1 MRIVLDTNV
10 VLDWLVFRDPCVS
23 HITAAL
29 EKGCSATL
37 LTNERC
43 EAELVRVL
51 RYDSFALDDA
61 ARRTILDSF
70 RSIAH
75 RNTADPSS
83 EALPTCKDPDDQKF
97 LELARDARADYLIT
111 KDKALLTL
119 GRKRYGIRAF
129 AIVTPR
135 GFPDVDRTG
144 LTHARDRVIT
154 NGALRE

>member
-10 VLDWLVFRDPCVS
+10 VLDWLVFRDPGVA
-23 HITAAL
+23 HIAAFL
-29 EKGCSATL
+29 EKGSSATL

-51 RYDSFALDDA
+51 QYDNFALDEA
-61 ARRTILDSF
+61 ACCTVIDSYRR
-70 RSIAH
+70 IAR
-75 RNTADPSS
+75 RNTAVPSC

-97 LELARDARADYLIT
+97 LELARDARADLLVT

-129 AIVTPR
+129 AIVTPC
-135 GFPDVDRTG
+135 GFPDIERRGPTR
-144 LTHARDRVIT
+144 A
-154 NGALRE
+154 

>member
-10 VLDWLVFRDPCVS
+10 VLDWLVFRDPGVAR
-23 HITAAL
+23 IAAFL
-29 EKGCSATL
+29 EKGASATL
-37 LTNERC
+37 LTNEQC

-51 RYDSFALDDA
+51 HYDNFALDDA

-75 RNTADPSS
+75 RDTAVPSC

-97 LELARDARADYLIT
+97 LELARDARADYLVT

-129 AIVTPR
+129 AIVTPGR
-135 GFPDVDRTG
+135 FPDVT
-144 LTHARDRVIT
+144 
-154 NGALRE
+154 GALQR